1 MRSEANPP
9 RIVFGRHRYRLDKDM
24 TISEGSESEVDYSG
38 DAPARILMPPLT
50 PQHPLTQVEQS
61 PMLKYAASL
70 ER

>member
-1 MRSEANPP
+1 MD
-9 RIVFGRHRYRLDKDM
+9 H
-24 TISEGSESEVDYSG
+24 SG

-50 PQHPLTQVEQS
+50 PQHPLTQVEQT